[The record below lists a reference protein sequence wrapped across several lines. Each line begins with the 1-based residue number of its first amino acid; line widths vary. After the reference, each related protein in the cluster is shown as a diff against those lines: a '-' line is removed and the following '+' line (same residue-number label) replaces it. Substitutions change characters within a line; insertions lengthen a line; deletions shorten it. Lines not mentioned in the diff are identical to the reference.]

1 MTNGFE
7 PKQKNPGDLILSAD
21 WNAAMG
27 EIDRLGNTLKDIK
40 QKATSFQ
47 GPLTIAEALNVKG
60 NVGIGT
66 DTPTA
71 KLEVKGNLKLELGE
85 AVNEFSS
92 DITLA
97 DNSNQ
102 AVPTQLAVKTYVE
115 HQVQGVKASAR
126 ESFETKKLQVSET
139 LTVEGATQLNGSLQ
153 LGQGV
158 QVAQFS
164 DTIGQSR
171 ESSLVVVPTQLAV
184 KNYVDNKVQGLDDS
198 LKAYIIKLLYEP
210 KLYDIKIESF
220 KLAQGVILEMAYI
233 PGGMFLMGSPI
244 SEFRRSDD
252 EGPQHLV
259 NVSGFWMGQFPVT
272 QQQWQAVADYNKVKA
287 TLQPKPSYF
296 KGDNL
301 PVEKVSWNDCQE
313 FCARLNKKF
322 KGQLQGRKFRL
333 PSEAEWEYACRAGTT
348 TRYYYG
354 DDESKLG
361 EYAWYSGN
369 SDSKTHPAVKEKT
382 PNNWELYDMIGNV
395 WEWCEDT
402 WHDNYDGAPV
412 DGIPWID
419 NYKSYRLL
427 RGGSWYRNPKD
438 CSCANRYGKNPGDSS
453 RKFDL
458 GFRVVC
464 S

>member
-272 QQQWQAVADYNKVKA
+272 QQQW
-287 TLQPKPSYF
+287 
-296 KGDNL
+296 
-301 PVEKVSWNDCQE
+301 
-313 FCARLNKKF
+313 
-322 KGQLQGRKFRL
+322 
-333 PSEAEWEYACRAGTT
+333 
-348 TRYYYG
+348 
-354 DDESKLG
+354 
-361 EYAWYSGN
+361 
-369 SDSKTHPAVKEKT
+369 
-382 PNNWELYDMIGNV
+382 
-395 WEWCEDT
+395 
-402 WHDNYDGAPV
+402 
-412 DGIPWID
+412 
-419 NYKSYRLL
+419 
-427 RGGSWYRNPKD
+427 
-438 CSCANRYGKNPGDSS
+438 
-453 RKFDL
+453 
-458 GFRVVC
+458 
-464 S
+464 

>member
-164 DTIGQSR
+164 ETIGQSR

-272 QQQWQAVADYNKVKA
+272 QQQWQAVLGN
-287 TLQPKPSYF
+287 PKLKIEDDPKNLSNF
-296 KGDNL
+296 KGDKL
-301 PVEKVSWNDCQE
+301 PVDNVSWHDCQK
-313 FCARLNKKF
+313 FCERLNQKF
-322 KGQLQGRKFRL
+322 QGPLQGRKFRL

-348 TRYYYG
+348 TRYYFG
-354 DDESKLG
+354 DNESELG
-361 EYAWYSGN
+361 EYAWYNRN
-369 SDSKTHPAVKEKT
+369 SDHKTHPVGQKN
-382 PNNWELYDMIGNV
+382 PNNWKLYDMMGNV
-395 WEWCEDT
+395 REWCEDT
-402 WHDNYDGAPV
+402 WHGNYYGAPV
-412 DGIPWID
+412 DGSARID
-419 NYKSYRLL
+419 NNNNRLL
-427 RGGSWYRNPKD
+427 RGGSWNGNSRYCRCTYRL
-438 CSCANRYGKNPGDSS
+438 SSSTSS
-453 RKFDL
+453 RKHNH
-458 GFRVVC
+458 GFRVVY